1 MEAQIEIMTLG
12 QLKQRLAE
20 LEKTSEITD
29 ETKIFLDTGWDSIQE
44 ISPDALAVEDA
55 QRFAVEDELTKEK
68 FIGYALEKKAEKM
81 NAEEKK
87 EKVIV
92 IKNLY

>member
-12 QLKQRLAE
+12 GLKKHLAQF
-20 LEKTSEITD
+20 EKISDITD

-44 ISPDALAVEDA
+44 ISPDALAVETA
-55 QRFAVEDELTKEK
+55 QRFVVEDELTKEK
-68 FIGYALEKKAEKM
+68 FIGFSLEEKAEKM
-81 NAEEKK
+81 DAEEKK

>member
-1 MEAQIEIMTLG
+1 METQIEIMTLG

-55 QRFAVEDELTKEK
+55 RHCSQ
-68 FIGYALEKKAEKM
+68 KM
-81 NAEEKK
+81 NLQK
-87 EKVIV
+87 
-92 IKNLY
+92 KNLLVMH

>member
-29 ETKIFLDTGWDSIQE
+29 ETKRFLDTGWDSIQE

-55 QRFAVEDELTKEK
+55 QRFAVEDELTKRKIYWLCIRRKSREN
-68 FIGYALEKKAEKM
+68 EC
-81 NAEEKK
+81 
-87 EKVIV
+87 
-92 IKNLY
+92 